1 MESLRKLIQFIAT
14 LLTNSY
20 FLFPFTKNIYQGPAK
35 ILCSP
40 GLNCYS
46 CPGATTYCPIG
57 AIQQLLLG
65 VRFSVESGAYYF
77 SSYVVG
83 TLGLIATATGRIT
96 CGWLCPFGLI
106 QELLYKIPCKIKS
119 EVPYFL
125 RYVKYIMLFLFVFI
139 FPVALVNEWGMGVPW
154 FCKYVCPAGTLEAG
168 IPMLILQ
175 PDLRATIGFLFY
187 NKLAW
192 LIMFM
197 AWSVTTSRPFCK
209 TTCPLGAF
217 YGLFNKVSVLKL
229 ELQEDL
235 CTKCG
240 DCAAVCPMGIQF
252 NESVGSPECILC
264 MRCLNEGCDFG
275 AINLTCGGL
284 MLTADNRRAGIKKKQ
299 ASQSSTSTEII

>member
-1 MESLRKLIQFIAT
+1 MEALRKLIQLIAT

-20 FLFPFTKNIYQGPAK
+20 FLFPFTHNIYQGPAK
-35 ILCSP
+35 VLCAP

-46 CPGATTYCPIG
+46 CPASTTYCPIG
-57 AIQQLLLG
+57 AIQQLLLS
-65 VRFSVESGAYYF
+65 VRFSLETGSLFF

-83 TLGLIATATGRIT
+83 TVGLIATSTGRIT

-106 QELLYKIPCKIKS
+106 QELLYKIPFRIKR

-125 RYVKYIMLFLFVFI
+125 RYVKYLMLVFFVVLF
-139 FPVALVNEWGMGVPW
+139 PLLLVNEWGMGLPW

-168 IPMLILQ
+168 IPMLLLQ

-192 LIMFM
+192 MIIFLG
-197 AWSVTTSRPFCK
+197 WSVVTSRPFCK

-217 YGLFNKVSVLKL
+217 YGLFNKVSLIKL
-229 ELQEDL
+229 ELQDDL

-240 DCAAVCPMGIQF
+240 HCADVCPMGIQF
-252 NESVGSPECILC
+252 NEAVGSPECIMC
-264 MRCLNEGCDFG
+264 MRCMREGCDFG
-275 AINLTCGGL
+275 AISLTCGGMAL
-284 MLTADNRRAGIKKKQ
+284 LADNRRDLKKEKCIEQ
-299 ASQSSTSTEII
+299 EL